1 MNKTTLITIAAG
13 TVLLSTGFA
22 HALTSPFVSQS
33 LHQGYMVAEANT
45 KAADSKCGASMNKAS
60 NSQCGAKMNTVP
72 TTQPVAT
79 VPTKKMKDGKCGEG
93 KCGANKGKK

>member
-1 MNKTTLITIAAG
+1 MNKITLITIAAG

-33 LHQGYMVAEANT
+33 LQQGYMVADAST
-45 KAADSKCGASMNKAS
+45 KAADSKCGASMDKAS
-60 NSQCGAKMNTVP
+60 NAKCGAKMN
-72 TTQPVAT
+72 AT
-79 VPTKKMKDGKCGEG
+79 PATPPAATAPAKKMKDGKCGEG